1 MGHSVLV
8 RGPSVL
14 STQETSIHHE
24 FIKEALPAWV
34 ADASLE
40 RVQALKLGLSGI
52 PRWSKEASSA
62 LHSSLKKTMV
72 ASWKAQND
80 VDRMLGELQDVYAFA
95 EPLLQ
100 QALKQQYGVDIDVR
114 STYLK
119 LFSPAKLSPW
129 AHNITGGVSSRT
141 VSVLDAALHNFALN
155 EVLLSDSQFIS
166 RPDELGHFEVL
177 DIRNKVSIE
186 QFKTVCRELDIGARY
201 KEHLESYLRPTDG
214 LAKGVVQHRIIKS
227 QKAALSAAMDWALM
241 RKDISANGYR
251 LVKGITEG
259 VKGLKLE
266 GIPVRYYHLTMLD
279 TRLHGIVLI
288 AGDLDAAG
296 AGRRLIAYVPNDPDH
311 PLKEYASLGE
321 FALELTRQLRDAGQ
335 APTRDGL
342 PNRRSYQQFFS
353 RFVAHQQRGH
363 FFAELNSK
371 LVVITRHEK
380 EWGVDLPVWRETAVD
395 NPRLRFGTLKF
406 EEDSETRFNGDLWV
420 YLYQVQQNK
429 ILNDAREMVISTADA
444 DRMERWAWFDNLEKM
459 LSDVLNAA
467 LLVVTPFVP
476 FLGEAMMAYMVYQLV
491 SEVVEG
497 VVDLAEGVYLEG
509 AEHLIGFAESL
520 IQLGTFGAGMKLG
533 SEVVLPKLS
542 SFIEGS
548 KPVTL
553 ANGDKRLW
561 GQNLEAYQRDL
572 MLSAD
577 SKPDDQWLHRH
588 EGKPILNLDT
598 RYFEL
603 NKDPQ
608 TGKHRVQ
615 HPARPDAYQPV
626 VESNGEGAFVI
637 EGEQPHLWDDDTLMA
652 RLGQSMKGLADAY
665 GDIRTVSRSDVNAIR
680 RMYVD
685 KERALPLLSDTVT
698 RFRIDHDIQ
707 TFIEQIGSDH
717 PQDYLKADPA
727 FQFRLLDGVWPGRAI
742 ELVGADGQV
751 LEVIGRADASPVRIR
766 KDRLIDGDLL
776 KTLLAHLDQAET
788 KTLMN
793 NEFGAPVL
801 AAEVNARQLRLE
813 LAKLAKNRRTGLF
826 EARYRQLENARSA
839 KSALVRNIQDRVPD
853 LPGTVA
859 QELLAIASP
868 EELQDIARAKL
879 SDRLENL
886 ARWALRDVRSARAY
900 EGLHLKSVDNPDTRR
915 LALHSLENLPGW
927 NPDVR
932 IDVHRFELG
941 GALLD
946 SIGKEDA
953 AIRRTIVE
961 REDLTF
967 QAYDDEGNALN
978 AGSDFYSS
986 ILQALPDAERN
997 ALNIHIGQGRQ
1008 LKEAIRNRALK
1019 PYRLLKVL
1027 TDLPVLDPLTF
1038 DPQVMRLRGG
1048 APTGEGEAVVLQAIG
1063 DLYPEH
1069 VAGAF
1074 GSSVSSYAKYD
1085 YLRGLKLIKD
1095 NFEEHFSSLRQAL
1108 YNANTAEDAQ
1118 ANANVVQSIEA
1129 LPDLK
1134 RLMLDEQFKSLIEQM
1149 FTRDGLIPLPE
1160 SERNLAIN
1168 ARNLERTGR
1177 TDEYQALLRS
1187 VRENAVTPSPELAD
1201 LRSYGEWLSSDVVT
1215 SDEPI
1220 EVSPPIMENLKMA
1233 QRAICRTK
1241 ELIPLSGNQL
1251 PSMWEKGGSAIAK
1264 IKGLRELNLEEG
1276 GFTAKL
1282 TIAEAARK
1290 AIEIKGG
1297 NCSENSKVTFS
1308 ILASQPRTSSIHIV
1322 KASDFDHQ
1330 YVVIGDLANPGTLVV
1345 ADSWPEFPAAHLASK
1360 GYFEFEM
1367 PPVETLA
1374 PGPAVSEYNF
1384 INEAPPGPATLPVV
1398 SETNTFRQ
1406 IKMNKLYTSGA
1417 YAQWTSLKELGQTYR
1432 VEDGTPVS
1440 FERLPASV
1448 IENRVEAYRNYLKA
1462 FDDILRAQEDAE

>member
-100 QALKQQYGVDIDVR
+100 QALKQQYGIDVDVR

-129 AHNITGGVSSRT
+129 THNITGGVSSRT

-406 EEDSETRFNGDLWV
+406 EEDSETRFNGELWV

-1201 LRSYGEWLSSDVVT
+1201 LRSYGERLSSDVVT

>member
-1 MGHSVLV
+1 M
-8 RGPSVL
+8 
-14 STQETSIHHE
+14 
-24 FIKEALPAWV
+24 
-34 ADASLE
+34 
-40 RVQALKLGLSGI
+40 SGI
-52 PRWSKEASSA
+52 PQWSKEASSA
-62 LHSSLKKTMV
+62 LHSRLKKTMV
-72 ASWKAQND
+72 ASWEAQNH

-95 EPLLQ
+95 EPLLHE
-100 QALKQQYGVDIDVR
+100 ALKRQYGVDIDVR
-114 STYLK
+114 NTYLK

-141 VSVLDAALHNFALN
+141 VSMLDAALHNFALN

-166 RPDELGHFEVL
+166 RPDELGRFEIL

-186 QFKTVCRELDIGARY
+186 QFKAVCRELDIGARY

-1330 YVVIGDLANPGTLVV
+1330 YVVIGDLDNPGTLVV